1 MQELKTKSL
10 KFELQRKLQE
20 KKTIFRKRRSNKE
33 QENNWITEK
42 EEKKSIMFGLLMS
55 VQSLLPLSLLN
66 VLVVFN
72 TEFKGFFL
80 ECNNLQI
87 NEHYILSVTCN
98 KARRIFQPSRKRV
111 EIST

>member
-10 KFELQRKLQE
+10 KFELQRKRQDNYR
-20 KKTIFRKRRSNKE
+20 KKTIFRKRRSNRE

-72 TEFKGFFL
+72 TEFKGFFGM
-80 ECNNLQI
+80 Q
-87 NEHYILSVTCN
+87 
-98 KARRIFQPSRKRV
+98 
-111 EIST
+111 